1 MTKLRPT
8 TIAVLAIMTA
18 ITAVFTLLVRVPIP
32 ATQGFFNFSDVAVF
46 FAGFAFGPLVGLVA
60 GGVGTALADVLG
72 GYMYYAP
79 ITLLA
84 HGLQGF
90 LAGWIGHGRAL
101 KALLVGWVAGCLA
114 MMGIYFVAQAVM
126 FGVGAAMVEL
136 PWNLVQNVGGGL
148 LGIPLLYLVRKAYPP
163 VLTMGQAEPWQ
174 EE

>member
-1 MTKLRPT
+1 MTRLRPSI
-8 TIAVLAIMTA
+8 IAIAAIMTA
-18 ITAVFTLLVRVPIP
+18 ITTVFTLLVRVPIP

-72 GYMYYAP
+72 GYAFYAP
-79 ITLLA
+79 ITLFA

-90 LAGWIGHGRAL
+90 LAGWLGHGREL
-101 KALLVGWVAGCLA
+101 RGMLLGWVAGALA
-114 MMGIYFVAQAVM
+114 MMGIYFVAQALLY
-126 FGVGAAMVEL
+126 GVGAAAVEL

-148 LGIPLLYLVRKAYPP
+148 LGIPLLYLVRRAYPP
-163 VLTMGQAEPWQ
+163 ILTMGRTAPWR